1 MGKAEMRK
9 ATDSSISTEESLAH
23 YEQALKYFEIANE
36 TTNYS
41 KAFKE
46 LQRRSMSENFIFIA
60 IGIVVVV
67 AGCFVLYF
75 LNKKRKK
82 KKLQQ
87 ERGGNA

>member
-1 MGKAEMRK
+1 MRK
-9 ATDSSISTEESLAH
+9 ATDSSISSEESLKH
-23 YEQALKYFEIANE
+23 YEQALEYFEIANE

-46 LQRRSMSENFIFIA
+46 LQKQSMSENFIFIV
-60 IGIVVVV
+60 IGLVVVV

-75 LNKKRKK
+75 LNKRRKK
-82 KKLQQ
+82 KKLLK